1 MRNNIDT
8 FLFSETKL
16 DEKFS
21 NQQYKISDYEM
32 FSRYRRKYGGG
43 IMIYVNENVNSL

>member
-32 FSRYRRKYGGG
+32 FSSIDANMAG
-43 IMIYVNENVNSL
+43 VL